1 MKSTDKFFCRNL
13 NIIYLITMARSSC
26 NQFVKNRDKY
36 AAPILLTFKKSKYHK
51 TVCGGTLSMIST
63 FLFLIFLASQ
73 CYKIGTFN
81 YQETVTESLLIP
93 ELSDNNPIFDI
104 TFNETVIAS
113 RILNLKPDV
122 MTNDTNTYLAQVFV
136 QEFYVDHKLT

>member
-1 MKSTDKFFCRNL
+1 
-13 NIIYLITMARSSC
+13 MARSSC

-51 TVCGGTLSMIST
+51 TVCGGSLSMLST
-63 FLFLIFLASQ
+63 FLFLIFLDSQ

-81 YQETVTESLLIP
+81 YQETVTESL
-93 ELSDNNPIFDI
+93 
-104 TFNETVIAS
+104 NETVIAS

-122 MTNDTNTYLAQVFV
+122 MTNNTNTYLAQVFV